1 MSKLHFLKGMIK
13 NFFNPR
19 ISKLSFVSSNNT
31 IDSTVCIYRGAKV
44 KGSSIGAYTY
54 IANNTDVENA
64 VLGKFCSVADH
75 CRIGMGSH
83 TLKNLSTSP
92 IFTEKL
98 NGCKESWIN
107 KDVNPA
113 PIKKVI
119 VGNDVWIG
127 SHALIMGGVRIGN
140 GAVIGAGAVVV
151 KDVPPYAVVGGVPA
165 RIIRYRF
172 PDKVITLL
180 QSIAWW
186 DLPVSTLKEKIH
198 IFQTDEITVE
208 SLELFNK

>member
-1 MSKLHFLKGMIK
+1 
-13 NFFNPR
+13 
-19 ISKLSFVSSNNT
+19 
-31 IDSTVCIYRGAKV
+31 
-44 KGSSIGAYTY
+44 
-54 IANNTDVENA
+54 
-64 VLGKFCSVADH
+64 
-75 CRIGMGSH
+75 
-83 TLKNLSTSP
+83 
-92 IFTEKL
+92 
-98 NGCKESWIN
+98 
-107 KDVNPA
+107 
-113 PIKKVI
+113 
-119 VGNDVWIG
+119 
-127 SHALIMGGVRIGN
+127 MGGVRIGN